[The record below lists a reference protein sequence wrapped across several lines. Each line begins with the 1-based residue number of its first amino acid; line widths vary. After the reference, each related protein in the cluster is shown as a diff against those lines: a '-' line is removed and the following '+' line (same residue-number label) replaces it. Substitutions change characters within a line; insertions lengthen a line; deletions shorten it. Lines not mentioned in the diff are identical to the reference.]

1 MPPIRTGKRLRPAE
15 AEDGGFPSRTRSGGR
30 RPPVQSSPQLDFP
43 DKCRSK
49 HLDASGNPV
58 ESTMCHQCQR
68 NDKGRVVRCTKCRT
82 KRYCIPCITRWY
94 SQLTEEAI
102 SEACPVCRGNCNCKA
117 CLRMDGSLKDLLKFG
132 AEFSDDEKLQYSAY
146 LLQLLLP
153 VAQKINQE
161 QVLEKELEAKNQ
173 GLSLSDF
180 KLQEACWNA
189 DERTYCNNCRTSIY
203 DYHRSCPNCSYD
215 LCLSCC
221 RELREGHLQGGGVEE
236 EVEYADNGFD
246 YLHGKYSC
254 AHFPGGRKD
263 LEGIS
268 EDKFRSISEWK
279 TQSDG
284 SIPCPPQSMGG
295 CGSGILELRTLFP
308 DGWVSDLVLKAEE
321 LVHTYRCMN
330 ITRVLE
336 QGCSCFTSEGVVD
349 HGNDSARKAA
359 SRDDMSDNYLY
370 CPNALD
376 IQNEDLKHFQCHW
389 VKGEPIIV
397 TNVLETTSGLSWEPM
412 VMWRAFRQI
421 TNIKH
426 GQHLDV
432 TAIDCLDLSEV
443 DVNIHQFFKGYSE
456 GRFDSY
462 GWPQI
467 LKLKDWPPSNSFEER
482 LPRHGAEFVKLL
494 PFKEYTHPF
503 IKKEKHKKK
512 KKPKEQKHNK
522 KKTQKEHK
530 HYRYGFLNLAVKLP
544 KDGLK
549 PDLGPK
555 TYIAYGFIQ
564 ELGRGD
570 SITKLHCDM
579 SDAVNILTHTE
590 EVTLTAEQL
599 KCVNELKKQH
609 AAQDQVELYNNFQRD
624 SDVMGMQQTA
634 PLKKFKPDPDCIAFD
649 NDEAC
654 PMLENHDHLNGS
666 YNDQKTSMTDNTV
679 ADNLDVF
686 MDQDEK
692 SEPCCPTKEK
702 SHCNLAS
709 ECGTTVDKKTMLQY
723 ERKGRKPCGGKSRK
737 GHINDQPDQTDPEEV
752 AIRVDAIAGTNVCES
767 PFGVPQN
774 GKESLLNRVTPLDSS
789 VPSLTSDFEG
799 LEYAEGGA
807 LWDIFRRQDVPK
819 LHEFLMKHFR
829 EFRHIHCSPLHQV
842 THPIHDQ
849 TFYLTLEHKR
859 KLKEEYGIEPWT
871 FVQKLGD
878 AVFIPAGCPHQVRN
892 LKSCIKVALDFVS
905 PENIKECVHLADE
918 IRVLPTNHRGKEDK
932 LEVKKMVIYAVQQV
946 IKDLEELGR

>member
-1 MPPIRTGKRLRPAE
+1 MPPTRTGKRLRPTE

-43 DKCRSK
+43 DKCRAK
-49 HLDASGNPV
+49 HLDAKPGFLGYNAEKAYAQMKAFFFFYFSFLGNPV

-82 KRYCIPCITRWY
+82 KRYCIPCISRWY

-117 CLRMDGSLKDLLKFG
+117 CLRIDGSLKDLMKFDV
-132 AEFSDDEKLQYSAY
+132 EFSDDEKLQYSAY
-146 LLQLLLP
+146 LLQMLLP
-153 VAQKINQE
+153 VIQKINQE
-161 QVLEKELEAKNQ
+161 QLLEKELEAKNQ

-189 DERTYCNNCRTSIY
+189 DERAYCNNCRTSIY

-215 LCLSCC
+215 LCLTCC
-221 RELREGHLQGGGVEE
+221 REIREGHLQGGGVE

-246 YLHGKYSC
+246 YLHGKDSC
-254 AHFPGGRKD
+254 AHCPEGRKD
-263 LEGIS
+263 LEGSS

-284 SIPCPPQSMGG
+284 SVPCPLQSMGG

-330 ITRVLE
+330 ITRILE

-467 LKLKDWPPSNSFEER
+467 LKLKDWPPSNAFEER
-482 LPRHGAEFVKLL
+482 LPRHGAEFIKSL
-494 PFKEYTHPF
+494 PFKEYTYPF
-503 IKKEKHKKK
+503 IKKKKHKKK
-512 KKPKEQKHNK
+512 KKPKEQKHNE

-555 TYIAYGFIQ
+555 TYIAYGFLQ

-590 EVTLTAEQL
+590 EVPLTAEQL
-599 KCVNELKKQH
+599 ECVNELKKHH

-624 SDVMGMQQTA
+624 NDVRGMQQSS
-634 PLKKFKPDPDCIAFD
+634 PLKKSKPDPDCIAFD
-649 NDEAC
+649 NDEAR
-654 PMLENHDHLNGS
+654 PMLENHDHLDGS
-666 YNDQKTSMTDNTV
+666 YNDQKTSMTDNTM
-679 ADNLDVF
+679 ADNLDEF

-702 SHCNLAS
+702 SHCNLAY
-709 ECGTTVDKKTMLQY
+709 ECGMTVDKKTMLQY
-723 ERKGRKPCGGKSRK
+723 ERKGRKPPGGKSSK
-737 GHINDQPDQTDPEEV
+737 GHINDQSDQTDPEEV
-752 AIRVDAIAGTNVCES
+752 AIRVDAIAGTNVRES
-767 PFGVPQN
+767 PAGVPQN

-842 THPIHDQ
+842 Q
-849 TFYLTLEHKR
+849 E
-859 KLKEEYGIEPWT
+859 
-871 FVQKLGD
+871 
-878 AVFIPAGCPHQVRN
+878 IPANTEAPR
-892 LKSCIKVALDFVS
+892 F
-905 PENIKECVHLADE
+905 
-918 IRVLPTNHRGKEDK
+918 
-932 LEVKKMVIYAVQQV
+932 
-946 IKDLEELGR
+946 